1 MSFYKGY
8 KYKLKIQL
16 DMTDFKALTLSAKSE
31 ICTDIVYYNKFCNN
45 CGKYGHIY
53 NKCKNPITSNGI
65 IAFRYGETELEYL
78 LIRRRN
84 SLGFIEFMRG
94 KYNIYN
100 KQYLLNI
107 INEMTIEEK
116 RTLLI
121 YNFEQLWK
129 NIWGDNSSIIYR
141 GEEKMSKEKFESLK
155 LPINVNFLEYNLE
168 SLIIESSTEWTEPEW
183 GFPKGRRDYKETDL
197 QSAIREF
204 EEETLYNREKL
215 NIIKNVI
222 PYEEIFTGSNY
233 KSYKHKYYLAHMNI
247 DLTDFN
253 KNICSTEVSKM
264 DWVSYENACSLIRPY
279 NLEKLSILN
288 KVNTILIQ
296 YRLYS

>member
-1 MSFYKGY
+1 
-8 KYKLKIQL
+8 
-16 DMTDFKALTLSAKSE
+16 MTDFKALTLSAKSE
-31 ICTDIVYYNKFCNN
+31 IYTDIVYYNKFCNN

-116 RTLLI
+116 NLLLI
-121 YNFEQLWK
+121 YNFEQLWE

-141 GEEKMSKEKFESLK
+141 GEEKMSKEKFQSLK
-155 LPINVNFLEYNLE
+155 LPISVNFLEYNLE
-168 SLIIESSTEWTEPEW
+168 SLIIESSTEWSEPEW

-264 DWVSYENACSLIRPY
+264 DWLSYENACSLIRPY

>member
-1 MSFYKGY
+1 
-8 KYKLKIQL
+8 
-16 DMTDFKALTLSAKSE
+16 MTDFKALTLSAKSE
-31 ICTDIVYYNKFCNN
+31 IYTDIVYYNKFCNN

-116 RTLLI
+116 KLLLI

-141 GEEKMSKEKFESLK
+141 GEEKMSKEKFQSLK
-155 LPINVNFLEYNLE
+155 LPISVNFLEYNLE

-264 DWVSYENACSLIRPY
+264 DWLSYENACSLIRPY

>member
-1 MSFYKGY
+1 MLY
-8 KYKLKIQL
+8 LL
-16 DMTDFKALTLSAKSE
+16 
-31 ICTDIVYYNKFCNN
+31 YNKFCNN

-65 IAFRYGETELEYL
+65 IAFRYGESELEYL

-100 KQYLLNI
+100 KLYLLNI

-116 RTLLI
+116 SILLI
-121 YNFEQLWK
+121 YNFEELWE

-155 LPINVNFLEYNLE
+155 LPININFLKYNLE
-168 SLIIESSTEWTEPEW
+168 SLILESSTEWTEPEW

-204 EEETLYNREKL
+204 EEETLYNRAKL

-264 DWVSYENACSLIRPY
+264 DWLSYENACSLIRPY
-279 NLEKLSILN
+279 NLEKLSVLN

>member
-1 MSFYKGY
+1 
-8 KYKLKIQL
+8 
-16 DMTDFKALTLSAKSE
+16 MTDFKALTLSAKSE
-31 ICTDIVYYNKFCNN
+31 IYTDIVYYNKFCNN

-116 RTLLI
+116 RLLLI

-141 GEEKMSKEKFESLK
+141 GEEKMSKEKFQSLK
-155 LPINVNFLEYNLE
+155 LPISVNFLEYNLE

-264 DWVSYENACSLIRPY
+264 DWLSYENACSLIRPY

>member
-16 DMTDFKALTLSAKSE
+16 DMMDFKALTLSAKSE
-31 ICTDIVYYNKFCNN
+31 IGTDMIYYNKFCNN

-100 KQYLLNI
+100 KLYLLNI

-116 RTLLI
+116 NILLI
-121 YNFEQLWK
+121 YNFEQLWE
-129 NIWGDNSSIIYR
+129 NIWGDNASIIYR

-155 LPINVNFLEYNLE
+155 LPISVNFLEYNLE
-168 SLIIESSTEWTEPEW
+168 SLILESSTEWSEPEW

-247 DLTDFN
+247 DLTNFN

-264 DWVSYENACSLIRPY
+264 DWLSYENACSLIRPY
-279 NLEKLSILN
+279 NLEKLNILN

>member
-1 MSFYKGY
+1 
-8 KYKLKIQL
+8 
-16 DMTDFKALTLSAKSE
+16 MTDFKALTLSAKSE
-31 ICTDIVYYNKFCNN
+31 IYTDIVYYNKFCNN

-116 RTLLI
+116 RLLLI
-121 YNFEQLWK
+121 YNFEQLWE

-141 GEEKMSKEKFESLK
+141 GEEKMSKEKFQSLK
-155 LPINVNFLEYNLE
+155 LPISVNFLEYNLE

-264 DWVSYENACSLIRPY
+264 DWLSYENACSLIRPY

>member
-1 MSFYKGY
+1 
-8 KYKLKIQL
+8 
-16 DMTDFKALTLSAKSE
+16 MTDFKALTLSAKSE
-31 ICTDIVYYNKFCNN
+31 IYTDIVYYNKFCNN

-116 RTLLI
+116 NLLLI
-121 YNFEQLWK
+121 YNFEQLWE

-141 GEEKMSKEKFESLK
+141 GEEKMSKEKFQSLK
-155 LPINVNFLEYNLE
+155 LPISVNFLEYNLE

-264 DWVSYENACSLIRPY
+264 DWLSYENACSLIRPY

>member
-1 MSFYKGY
+1 
-8 KYKLKIQL
+8 
-16 DMTDFKALTLSAKSE
+16 MTDFKALTLSAKSE
-31 ICTDIVYYNKFCNN
+31 IYTDIVYYNKFCNN

-116 RTLLI
+116 RLLLI
-121 YNFEQLWK
+121 YNFEQLWE

-141 GEEKMSKEKFESLK
+141 GEEKMSKEKFQSLK
-155 LPINVNFLEYNLE
+155 LPISVNFLEYNLE

-264 DWVSYENACSLIRPY
+264 DWLSYENACSLIRPY
-279 NLEKLSILN
+279 NLEKLSVLN

>member
-1 MSFYKGY
+1 
-8 KYKLKIQL
+8 
-16 DMTDFKALTLSAKSE
+16 
-31 ICTDIVYYNKFCNN
+31 
-45 CGKYGHIY
+45 
-53 NKCKNPITSNGI
+53 
-65 IAFRYGETELEYL
+65 
-78 LIRRRN
+78 
-84 SLGFIEFMRG
+84 
-94 KYNIYN
+94 
-100 KQYLLNI
+100 
-107 INEMTIEEK
+107 MTIEEK
-116 RTLLI
+116 SILLI
-121 YNFEQLWK
+121 YNFEKLWE

-155 LPINVNFLEYNLE
+155 LPININFLEYNLE
-168 SLIIESSTEWTEPEW
+168 SLILESSTEWSEPEW
-183 GFPKGRRDYKETDL
+183 GFPKGRRDYKENDL

-264 DWVSYENACSLIRPY
+264 DWLSYENACSLIRPY
-279 NLEKLSILN
+279 NLEKLSVLN

>member
-1 MSFYKGY
+1 M
-8 KYKLKIQL
+8 
-16 DMTDFKALTLSAKSE
+16 MDFKALTLSSKSE
-31 ICTDIVYYNKFCNN
+31 IGSDMIYYNKFCNN

-100 KQYLLNI
+100 KLYLLNI

-116 RTLLI
+116 SILLI
-121 YNFEQLWK
+121 YNFEQLWE

-155 LPINVNFLEYNLE
+155 LPISVNFLEYNLE
-168 SLIIESSTEWTEPEW
+168 SLILESSTKWTEPEW

-247 DLTDFN
+247 DLTNFN

-264 DWVSYENACSLIRPY
+264 DWLSYENACLLIRPY
-279 NLEKLSILN
+279 NLEKLSVLN